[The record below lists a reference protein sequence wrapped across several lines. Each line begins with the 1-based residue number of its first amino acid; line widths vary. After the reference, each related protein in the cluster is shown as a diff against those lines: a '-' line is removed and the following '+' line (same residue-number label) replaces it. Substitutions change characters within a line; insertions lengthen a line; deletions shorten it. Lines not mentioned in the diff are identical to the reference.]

1 MHLERLEL
9 IDFRN
14 HPAAVVDLLP
24 GPSVL
29 LGSNG
34 AGKTNVLEAVGYLA
48 TLGSHRPGQESSLV
62 RVGADAA
69 IVRAA
74 AVRDSRTILID
85 LEIRPGAGLR
95 GRVNRTPVP
104 RARDLLG
111 MVRATLFAPEDL
123 AMVRG
128 DPEERRRFLDAL
140 AVQRLPRYLA
150 IRQDYERILRQR
162 NTLLR
167 STGGRL
173 PPGDGLATL
182 DVWDEK
188 LATAGAELWAGR
200 LRLVEVLRPL
210 VERAYQELASQPD
223 PVEMAYVSSVLG
235 TEEPEPEPVELAR
248 AVRERLAA
256 DRLREVERGVTLS
269 GPHRDD
275 LVLNLRGLPA
285 RTHASHGE
293 AWSLALA
300 FRLGAHRL
308 LTNEGEEPILL
319 LDDVFTELDRRR
331 RERLVDLAMAVEQSI
346 ITASVVDELP
356 EQLKATMFHVEPGKI
371 TRGGSHEP

>member
-14 HPAAVVDLLP
+14 HPAVALELAT

-29 LGSNG
+29 VGANG
-34 AGKTNVLEAVGYLA
+34 VGKTNVLEAVGYLA
-48 TLGSHRPGQESSLV
+48 TLASHRPGQESSLV
-62 RVGADAA
+62 RAGAEAA

-74 AVRDSRTILID
+74 AVRERRTILID
-85 LEIRPGAGLR
+85 LEIRPGAGVR
-95 GRVNRTPVP
+95 GRVNRAPVP
-104 RARDLLG
+104 RARDLPG
-111 MVRATLFAPEDL
+111 TVRATLFAPEDL
-123 AMVRG
+123 AIVRG

-167 STGGRL
+167 SAGGRL
-173 PPGDGLATL
+173 PSGPGLATL

-188 LATAGAELWAGR
+188 LATAGAELWAAR
-200 LRLVEVLRPL
+200 LRLVEAVRPL
-210 VERAYQELASQPD
+210 AERAYQELAAQAD
-223 PVEMAYVSSVLG
+223 PVEMVYVSSVLG
-235 TEEPEPEPVELAR
+235 TEELDPEPAELAR
-248 AVRERLAA
+248 AALERLRA
-256 DRLREVERGVTLS
+256 DRAREVERGVTLS

-275 LVLNLRGLPA
+275 LALALRGLPA

-300 FRLGAHRL
+300 FRLAAHEL
-308 LTNEGEEPILL
+308 LSSEGEEPILL
-319 LDDVFTELDRRR
+319 LDDVFAELDRRR

-346 ITASVVDELP
+346 ITASAPDELP
-356 EQLKATMFHVEPGKI
+356 EQLKATMFHVEPGNI
-371 TRGGSHEP
+371 TREAGR

>member
-14 HPAAVVDLLP
+14 HPAVTVDLPP

-29 LGSNG
+29 VGANG
-34 AGKTNVLEAVGYLA
+34 VGKTNVLEAIGYLA
-48 TLGSHRPGQESSLV
+48 TLASHRPGQESSLV
-62 RVGADAA
+62 RVGTAA
-69 IVRAA
+69 AMVRAA
-74 AVRDSRTILID
+74 AVRDGRTILID

-95 GRVNRTPVP
+95 GRVNRSPAP

-111 MVRATLFAPEDL
+111 TVRATLFAPEDL
-123 AMVRG
+123 AIVRG

-150 IRQDYERILRQR
+150 IKQDYERILRQR

-167 STGGRL
+167 SAGGRL
-173 PPGDGLATL
+173 PSGAGLSTL

-188 LATAGAELWAGR
+188 LASAGAELWAER
-200 LRLVEVLRPL
+200 VRLVEVVRPF

-223 PVEMAYVSSVLG
+223 PVEMVYVSSVLG
-235 TEEPEPEPVELAR
+235 TEEHEPEPKALAE
-248 AVRERLAA
+248 AVRERLRA
-256 DRLREVERGVTLS
+256 DRPREIERGITLS

-275 LVLNLRGLPA
+275 LALALRELPA

-300 FRLGAHRL
+300 FRLAAHQL
-308 LTNEGEEPILL
+308 LANEGEEPILL
-319 LDDVFTELDRRR
+319 LDDVFAELDRRR

-346 ITASVVDELP
+346 ITASAAEELP
-356 EQLKATMFHVEPGKI
+356 EHLKATMFHVEPGSI
-371 TRGGSHEP
+371 RRETGP

>member
-14 HPAAVVDLLP
+14 HPAVALELAT

-29 LGSNG
+29 VGPNG
-34 AGKTNVLEAVGYLA
+34 VGKTNVLEAVGYLA
-48 TLGSHRPGQESSLV
+48 TLASHRPGQESSLV
-62 RVGADAA
+62 RAGAEAA

-74 AVRDSRTILID
+74 AVRERRTILID
-85 LEIRPGAGLR
+85 LEIRPGAGVR
-95 GRVNRTPVP
+95 GRVNRAPVP
-104 RARDLLG
+104 RARDLPG
-111 MVRATLFAPEDL
+111 TVRATLFAPEDL
-123 AMVRG
+123 AIVRG

-167 STGGRL
+167 SAGGRL
-173 PPGDGLATL
+173 PSGPGLATL

-188 LATAGAELWAGR
+188 LATAGAELWAAR
-200 LRLVEVLRPL
+200 LRLVEVVRPL
-210 VERAYQELASQPD
+210 AERAYQELAAQAD
-223 PVEMAYVSSVLG
+223 PVEMVYVSSVLG
-235 TEEPEPEPVELAR
+235 TEELDPEPAELAR
-248 AVRERLAA
+248 AALERLRA
-256 DRLREVERGVTLS
+256 DRAREVERGVTLS

-275 LVLNLRGLPA
+275 LALALRGLPA

-300 FRLGAHRL
+300 FRLAAHEL
-308 LTNEGEEPILL
+308 LSSEGEEPILL
-319 LDDVFTELDRRR
+319 LDDVFAELDRRR

-346 ITASVVDELP
+346 ITASAPDELP
-356 EQLKATMFHVEPGKI
+356 EQLKATMFHVEPGNI
-371 TRGGSHEP
+371 TREAGP

>member
-14 HPAAVVDLLP
+14 HPAVVVDLPP

-29 LGSNG
+29 LGPNG
-34 AGKTNVLEAVGYLA
+34 VGKTNVLEAVGYLA

-69 IVRAA
+69 VVRAA

-95 GRVNRTPVP
+95 GRVNRAPVP

-188 LATAGAELWAGR
+188 LASAGAELWAGR
-200 LRLVEVLRPL
+200 LRLLEVLRPL
-210 VERAYQELASQPD
+210 VERAYHELASQPD
-223 PVEMAYVSSVLG
+223 PVEMTYVSSVLG
-235 TEEPEPEPVELAR
+235 TEELEPEPAALAR

-256 DRLREVERGVTLS
+256 DRPREVERGMTLS

-275 LVLNLRGLPA
+275 LVLTLRGLPA

-308 LTNEGEEPILL
+308 LANEGEEPILL
-319 LDDVFTELDRRR
+319 LDDVFAELDRRR
-331 RERLVDLAMAVEQSI
+331 RERLVDLAIAVEQSI
-346 ITASVVDELP
+346 ITASLVEELP

-371 TRGGSHEP
+371 TREGEP

>member
-14 HPAAVVDLLP
+14 HPAVAVDLSP

-29 LGSNG
+29 VGPNG
-34 AGKTNVLEAVGYLA
+34 TGKTNVLEAVGYLA
-48 TLGSHRPGQESSLV
+48 TLGSHRPGQESALV

-69 IVRAA
+69 IVRASS
-74 AVRDSRTILID
+74 VRDGRTILID

-95 GRVNRTPVP
+95 GRVNRAPVP

-167 STGGRL
+167 SAAGRL
-173 PPGDGLATL
+173 PSGAGLATL

-188 LATAGAELWAGR
+188 LANAGADLWAER
-200 LRLVEVLRPL
+200 VRVVEAIRPL
-210 VERAYQELASQPD
+210 VECAYQELASQPD
-223 PVEMAYVSSVLG
+223 PVEMVYVSSVVG
-235 TEEPEPEPVELAR
+235 TEALEPDPAALAKT
-248 AVRERLAA
+248 ARERLLT
-256 DRLREVERGVTLS
+256 DRSREVERGTTLS

-275 LVLNLRGLPA
+275 LALTLRGLPA

-300 FRLGAHRL
+300 FRLAAHRL
-308 LTNEGEEPILL
+308 LANEGEEPILL
-319 LDDVFTELDRRR
+319 LDDVFAELDRRR
-331 RERLVDLAMAVEQSI
+331 RERLVDLAMAVEQSL
-346 ITASVVDELP
+346 ITASVADELP
-356 EQLKATMFHVEPGKI
+356 EQLKATMFHVEPGSI
-371 TRGGSHEP
+371 RRGTGP

>member
-1 MHLERLEL
+1 MYLQRLEL
-9 IDFRN
+9 TDFRN
-14 HPAAVVDLLP
+14 HPAVAVELTP

-29 LGSNG
+29 VGPNG
-34 AGKTNVLEAVGYLA
+34 AGKTNILEAIGYLA
-48 TLGSHRPGQESSLV
+48 TLSSHRSGQESNLV
-62 RVGADAA
+62 RVGAASA
-69 IVRAA
+69 VVRASV
-74 AVRDSRTILID
+74 VRDGRTILID

-95 GRVNRTPVP
+95 GRLNKAPMP

-111 MVRATLFAPEDL
+111 TMRATLFAPEDL

-140 AVQRLPRYLA
+140 AVQRLPRHLA

-167 STGGRL
+167 SAGGRP
-173 PPGDGLATL
+173 PPGGGLATL

-188 LATAGAELWAGR
+188 LASAGGELWAER
-200 LRLVEVLRPL
+200 LRLVEALRPL
-210 VERAYQELASQPD
+210 VERAYQELAAQPD
-223 PVEMAYVSSVLG
+223 PVEMTYVSSVLG
-235 TEEPEPEPVELAR
+235 SEALDPEPNDLAQ
-248 AVRERLAA
+248 AIRERLRL
-256 DRLREVERGVTLS
+256 DRSREIERGVTLS

-275 LVLNLRGLPA
+275 LTLTLRGLPA

-300 FRLGAHRL
+300 FRLAAHRL
-308 LTNEGEEPILL
+308 LADDGEEPILL
-319 LDDVFTELDRRR
+319 LDDVFAELDRRR

-346 ITASVVDELP
+346 ITASVAEELP
-356 EQLKATMFHVEPGKI
+356 EQLKATTFHVEPGRI
-371 TRGGSHEP
+371 TREDGP

>member
-14 HPAAVVDLLP
+14 HPAVAVDLPP

-29 LGSNG
+29 VGPNG
-34 AGKTNVLEAVGYLA
+34 VGKTNVLEAIGYLA
-48 TLGSHRPGQESSLV
+48 TLGSHRPGHESSLV
-62 RVGADAA
+62 RVGADSA
-69 IVRAA
+69 IIRAS
-74 AVRDSRTILID
+74 AVRDGRMLLID
-85 LEIRPGAGLR
+85 LEIRPGSGLR
-95 GRVNRTPVP
+95 GRLNRSPLP

-111 MVRATLFAPEDL
+111 TVRATLFAPEDL

-140 AVQRLPRYLA
+140 AVQRLPRHLA

-167 STGGRL
+167 SAGGRM
-173 PPGDGLATL
+173 PSGAGLATL

-188 LATAGAELWAGR
+188 LANAGAELWAER
-200 LRLVEVLRPL
+200 LNLVKALRPL
-210 VERAYQELASQPD
+210 VEGAYQELASQPD
-223 PVEMAYVSSVLG
+223 PVEMAYVSSVIG
-235 TEEPEPEPVELAR
+235 TEELDPEPTALAQ
-248 AVRERLAA
+248 AMRERLRA
-256 DRLREVERGVTLS
+256 DQPREVERGVTLS

-275 LVLNLRGLPA
+275 LALTLRGLPA
-285 RTHASHGE
+285 RTHTSHGE

-300 FRLGAHRL
+300 FRLAAHRL
-308 LTNEGEEPILL
+308 LASDGEEPILL
-319 LDDVFTELDRRR
+319 LDDVFAELDRRR

-346 ITASVVDELP
+346 VTASVPEEVP
-356 EQLKATMFHVEPGKI
+356 EQLKATMFHVEPGNVE
-371 TRGGSHEP
+371 REPGP

>member
-1 MHLERLEL
+1 MYLERLEL

-14 HPAAVVDLLP
+14 HAAVTVDLSP

-29 LGSNG
+29 LGPNG
-34 AGKTNVLEAVGYLA
+34 AGKTNILEAIGYLA

-62 RVGADAA
+62 RVGTEAGIIRAVA
-69 IVRAA
+69 VRAG
-74 AVRDSRTILID
+74 RTILVD
-85 LEIRPGAGLR
+85 LEIRPGTGLR
-95 GRVNRTPVP
+95 GRVNRVPVP

-123 AMVRG
+123 AIVRG

-162 NTLLR
+162 NSLLR
-167 STGGRL
+167 SAGGRL
-173 PPGDGLATL
+173 PSGAGLATL

-188 LATAGAELWAGR
+188 LANAGGELWAER
-200 LRLVEVLRPL
+200 VHLVEAVRPL
-210 VERAYQELASQPD
+210 VERAYQELASNPD
-223 PVEMAYVSSVLG
+223 SVEMVYVSSVLG
-235 TEEPEPEPVELAR
+235 TEGPAPGQAALAQ
-248 AVRERLAA
+248 AIRERLLA
-256 DRLREVERGVTLS
+256 DRPREVERGITLS

-275 LVLNLRGLPA
+275 LALALRGLPA

-300 FRLGAHRL
+300 FRLAAHQL
-308 LTNEGEEPILL
+308 LANEGEEPILL
-319 LDDVFTELDRRR
+319 LDDVFAELDRRR
-331 RERLVDLAMAVEQSI
+331 RERLVDLAMAVEQSV
-346 ITASVVDELP
+346 ITAPMADELP
-356 EQLKATMFHVEPGKI
+356 EQLKATMFHVEPGNV
-371 TRGGSHEP
+371 TREAGP